1 MQEMQD
7 EVIERP
13 VENVSVSILEAHERA
28 RTDINFFASLC
39 IPTVCRFALP
49 LFYVAIWNMLTKRS
63 DADLNKLLRFALGLP
78 RGHAK
83 TTFIK
88 ILICWFIVYDKAS
101 FILIVC
107 SNEDLAE
114 NILADIHDILC
125 SPNIKNIYGNWNE
138 SLAIDSAD
146 TKKAAFHARAVTI
159 VARGWSSGIRG
170 LNLQNERPDI
180 IFCDDVQ
187 TRKNDE
193 SPAESN
199 KLLTELTG
207 TIFKAI
213 APFGNR
219 LIIYVG
225 NMYSEMCILNKFK
238 KHPQWISMIT
248 GAILADTTPLWPA
261 LFSLE
266 ELMDSYYHDEALGL
280 AHIWFAEVMND
291 PRSQAR
297 SILPKPIPPSPVE
310 DDVDLMNHDGSYLTI
325 DPAGYREESDDNVIA
340 AHVKY
345 DDAAFVVE
353 AEKGIM
359 DPSELIRRALSMAIT
374 WQVSVI
380 GVESVAYQ
388 QTLKFWLEH
397 WIKHHGLKDIIVV
410 ELKPHGRTKETRIR
424 LFVQALYNGSY
435 VIHNPAV
442 RRDYT
447 WQASLYKIGHPKNKD
462 DLLDAIAYGED
473 IRRDYWHLLIPS
485 SLKTIDMTK
494 CAVIPNN
501 IF

>member
-1 MQEMQD
+1 
-7 EVIERP
+7 
-13 VENVSVSILEAHERA
+13 
-28 RTDINFFASLC
+28 
-39 IPTVCRFALP
+39 
-49 LFYVAIWNMLTKRS
+49 MLTKRT
-63 DADLNKLLRFALGLP
+63 DVELNKLLRFALGLP

-125 SPNIKNIYGNWNE
+125 SPNITSIYGNWSE

-193 SPAESN
+193 SPAESA
-199 KLLTELTG
+199 KLLSELTG

-248 GAILADTTPLWPA
+248 GAILADGNPLWPA

-266 ELMDSYYHDEALGL
+266 ELMESYYHDEALGL

-297 SILPKPIPPSPVE
+297 SILPNPIPPSAIE
-310 DDVDLMNHDGSYLTI
+310 DDVDLLNHDGAYLTI
-325 DPAGYREESDDNVIA
+325 DPAGYRNESDDNVIV

-345 DDAAFVVE
+345 DHKAYVVKHI
-353 AEKGIM
+353 KGIM
-359 DPSELIRRALSMAIT
+359 DPSELIQKAIQLCIT
-374 WQVSVI
+374 WQISVI

-388 QTLKFWLEH
+388 QTLKFWLEY
-397 WIKHHGLKDIIVV
+397 WLKQYNLKDVIVV

-435 VIHNPAV
+435 VIHDAET

-447 WQASLYKIGHPKNKD
+447 WQASIYKIGKQDNKD
-462 DLLDAIAYGED
+462 DLLDAVAYGED
-473 IRRDYWHLLIPS
+473 IRRDHWHALIPS
-485 SLKTIDMTK
+485 SLKTIDMSEHG
-494 CAVIPNN
+494 VIPNN